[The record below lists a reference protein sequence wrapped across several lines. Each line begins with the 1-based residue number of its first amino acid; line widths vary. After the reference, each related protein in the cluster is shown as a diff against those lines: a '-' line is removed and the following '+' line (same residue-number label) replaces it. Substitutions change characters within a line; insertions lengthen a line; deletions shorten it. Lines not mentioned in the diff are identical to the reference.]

1 MSAALVRSRESRSV
15 RIIDATLD
23 GRIELVMS
31 PLLLKEIADVLS
43 RPRIRKRLSAEDA
56 QLFLA
61 DVAAQV
67 LMLADPPDPPS
78 VCRDPDDGYLV
89 ALAVVAAADVLVS
102 EGRERIT
109 KAERHVG
116 LSGRASAH
124 CGARPRE
131 RTKPTEDSGLLKYR
145 YRDSNPGFRRERAAS

>member
-1 MSAALVRSRESRSV
+1 MRVVADANILVSATLGRSPESPSV

-31 PLLLKEIADVLS
+31 PRLLKEIADVLS

-67 LMLADPPDPPS
+67 LMLADPLDPPS
-78 VCRDPDDGYLV
+78 VCRDPDDDYLV

-102 EGRERIT
+102 GDGDLLAVEPD
-109 KAERHVG
+109 
-116 LSGRASAH
+116 RA
-124 CGARPRE
+124 GVEVLTPRQLID
-131 RTKPTEDSGLLKYR
+131 RLG
-145 YRDSNPGFRRERAAS
+145 